1 MNRMSDTELVDRPRG
16 LLVVSAA
23 LAAFA
28 LYAAI
33 RSNGFMEHFREM
45 FSSFNIKPT
54 PITNF
59 VLSTPGPWWVIAVPA
74 LLVFIW
80 IAARSRITLAQRRRM
95 KVALIATIV
104 FSVAV
109 YGLALYALN
118 SPLWAMRSDVY

>member
-1 MNRMSDTELVDRPRG
+1 MTETDLVDRPRG
-16 LLVVSAA
+16 LLAVSAA

-54 PITNF
+54 PITHF

-74 LLVFIW
+74 VLVFIW
-80 IAARSRITLAQRRRM
+80 IAARPRVTPIQRRRM
-95 KVALIATIV
+95 KVTLIATIV
-104 FSVAV
+104 F
-109 YGLALYALN
+109 
-118 SPLWAMRSDVY
+118 